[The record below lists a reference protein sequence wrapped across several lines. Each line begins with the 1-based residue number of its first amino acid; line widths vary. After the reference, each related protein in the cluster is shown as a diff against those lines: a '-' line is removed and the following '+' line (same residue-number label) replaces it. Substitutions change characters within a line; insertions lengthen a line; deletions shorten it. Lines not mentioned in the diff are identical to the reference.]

1 LPRFGQRHVSVRFSN
16 CLPIDKSAI
25 IERRIQ
31 RSRRRERGEAG
42 GNGKVTER
50 TDADRPVRGNPG
62 LRGSLIARGGP
73 FLMVAIGVLL
83 VVGGTIAGFVFGRFL
98 AYRDLPAARA
108 MILQQRTENQK
119 LQGATNELNVQLA
132 EQQRKY
138 TEVHNTLEAIMP
150 SESRYNISPNQS
162 MIVGGGHL
170 TIGLVGAPTNDSV
183 NININGKQQSMAT
196 GDVIKI
202 TPDPATACQVAV
214 QSFDMFTAALTASCT
229 AVKPQ

>member
-1 LPRFGQRHVSVRFSN
+1 MT
-16 CLPIDKSAI
+16 D
-25 IERRIQ
+25 
-31 RSRRRERGEAG
+31 
-42 GNGKVTER
+42 R

-73 FLMVAIGVLL
+73 FLMVAIGLIL
-83 VVGGTIAGFVFGRFL
+83 IVGGTIAGFVFGRFL

-150 SESRYNISPNQS
+150 SENRYNVSPNQS